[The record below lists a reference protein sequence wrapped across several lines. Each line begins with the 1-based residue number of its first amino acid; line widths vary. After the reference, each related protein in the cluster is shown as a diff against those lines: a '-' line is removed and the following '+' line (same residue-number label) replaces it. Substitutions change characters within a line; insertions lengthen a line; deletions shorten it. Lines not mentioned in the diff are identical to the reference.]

1 METIKDV
8 MPAAGTGTGRKVVIA
23 HPYVPE
29 SAIAAV
35 VEVLRGRFI
44 GQGPL
49 VDKFEREFEK
59 VFDLPE
65 GSAVA
70 VNSGTAALELA
81 YDLVGLGPGDEVL
94 TPILTCT
101 ATNIPLVRRHC
112 KVVFSDIRQDTLT
125 IDWNDALSK
134 SSAARAIVSVNLHGI
149 NAAYVANGDAI
160 RRFHFS
166 GLRVITDAC
175 QSLGQFGYDLTAC
188 SFQAI
193 KHISTGDGGML
204 ICHNPDDA
212 AKARL
217 WRWFGIDRTKK
228 LSNDWQ
234 PYKNRQ
240 ILFDIDYP
248 GYKFQMTDIAAA
260 MGLAGLGEY
269 PAIMQA
275 RETIFNIY
283 KACGLPLVDGP
294 DNTYGY
300 ACLLVDNR
308 DEFCSRMNSAGIET
322 NVMHV
327 RNDAYKIF
335 HPFRTRLPG
344 MDAVEDRY
352 ICIPMHN
359 RMSSADA
366 IYVGEIARRI
376 LEDICH
382 TRDT

>member
-1 METIKDV
+1 METV
-8 MPAAGTGTGRKVVIA
+8 EAVVPTSRKVVIA

-35 VEVLRGRFI
+35 SDVLRGRFI

-59 VFDLPE
+59 LFDLPE

-70 VNSGTAALELA
+70 VNSGTSALELA
-81 YDLVGLGPGDEVL
+81 YDLVGLGPGDEVI

-101 ATNIPLVRRHC
+101 ATNIPLVRRRC
-112 KVVFSDIRQDTLT
+112 GIVFADVRPDTLT
-125 IDWNDALSK
+125 IDWVDAAAK
-134 SSAARAIVSVNLHGI
+134 IRMYTSAVVMVNLHGVNANDAGQMI
-149 NAAYVANGDAI
+149 NRDWDGI
-160 RRFHFS
+160 RI
-166 GLRVITDAC
+166 ITDAC
-175 QSLGQFGYDLTAC
+175 QSLGIFGNDLTAC
-188 SFQAI
+188 SFQSI
-193 KHISTGDGGML
+193 KTITTGDGGML
-204 ICHNPDDA
+204 ICHNPEDA

-234 PYKNRQ
+234 PYKNRK

-269 PAIMQA
+269 PSIMQK
-275 RETIFNIY
+275 RESIFMIY
-283 KACGLPLVDGP
+283 KACDLPLVDCPTNGQ
-294 DNTYGY
+294 NAYGY

-308 DEFCSRMNSAGIET
+308 DEFCRRMNAAGIET

-335 HPFRTRLPG
+335 QPFRVPLPG

-352 ICIPMHN
+352 VCIPLHN

-366 IYVGEIARRI
+366 VYVGETARQI
-376 LEDICH
+376 LNDL
-382 TRDT
+382 RP